1 MHEKRRR
8 ISPGIVEKKIPA
20 SRNPRPV
27 EGCWTFDFLLCIF
40 CCKFSWTAPHGM
52 KNISPKSIQSHLI
65 FYFTIVVL
73 VPVVVMSLAGVKLI
87 YNQII
92 DRAVTRTIAD
102 LNSAREI
109 YQNKVTQIASV
120 VRLTAVRSLIIN
132 AVTERDKNFLQ
143 KDFAKTYHREKLDI
157 LTVTDNRGNVICR
170 GRNPGLSGD
179 NLSADKF
186 IAKVLKTRQIVT
198 GTEIVPRKE
207 LEDESPDLAAQAYME
222 ITPTPKSKPRAERQ
236 ETSGMMLE
244 AAVPILD
251 DNNNFVGVL
260 LGGVLLNRNFEIV
273 DKIKDIVHEREIYKG
288 QDIGTAT
295 IFQNDLRISTNV
307 KNQDGSRA
315 ITTLVSEEVYDE
327 VIDQGKRFVGEA
339 FVVNAW
345 YIAAYEPIRDIEN
358 RIIGILYVGILRQP
372 FDDVLRNTL
381 MTFLGIALGVI
392 ILIVFASVQL
402 AKKISVPLKKL
413 ELTATKIAE
422 GEYKHE
428 FTVKAPSE
436 IEHLAKSLGKMA
448 RDLETE
454 KWELEA
460 WGTTLEKKVQER
472 TDEIKRIHSQ
482 LFRSEKLA
490 SLGKLAAGVAHEI
503 NNPLTGILTNSSLLL
518 EDLDPQDPRREDVE
532 VMVKE
537 TIRCRE
543 IVKRLL
549 DFAKQTKP
557 QKKLTDINALIDNI
571 ILLVRNQTSF
581 RSVRIEKN
589 LDPSVPEIQSDTDQI
604 QQVFVN
610 IILNAA
616 EAMTKGG
623 SLTITSSLSPAR
635 DFINISFA
643 DTGPGISEAD
653 REKIFDPFYT
663 TKEHGTGLGLS
674 ISYGIVEQHGGSISV
689 ESTPGKGSTF
699 IIHLPITSMEG

>member
-1 MHEKRRR
+1 M
-8 ISPGIVEKKIPA
+8 
-20 SRNPRPV
+20 
-27 EGCWTFDFLLCIF
+27 
-40 CCKFSWTAPHGM
+40 
-52 KNISPKSIQSHLI
+52 
-65 FYFTIVVL
+65 
-73 VPVVVMSLAGVKLI
+73 
-87 YNQII
+87 
-92 DRAVTRTIAD
+92 
-102 LNSAREI
+102 
-109 YQNKVTQIASV
+109 
-120 VRLTAVRSLIIN
+120 
-132 AVTERDKNFLQ
+132 
-143 KDFAKTYHREKLDI
+143 
-157 LTVTDNRGNVICR
+157 TDNQGTVICR
-170 GRNPGLSGD
+170 GRNAQLSGD
-179 NLSADKF
+179 NLSGDQF
-186 IAKVLKTRQIVT
+186 IAKVLKTKQIVT
-198 GTEIVPRKE
+198 GTDIVPRTE
-207 LEDESPDLAAQAYME
+207 LAEESADLAAQAYMD
-222 ITPTPKSKPRAERQ
+222 ITPTPKSKPRAQHQ
-236 ETSGMMLE
+236 ETSGMVLK

-251 DNNNFVGVL
+251 DNNNCVGIL

-273 DKIKDIVHEREIYKG
+273 DKIKEVVHEGEVYKG
-288 QDIGTAT
+288 QEIGTAT

-315 ITTLVSEEVYDE
+315 ITTLVSDEVYDG
-327 VIDQGKRFVGEA
+327 VINQGNRFVGEA

-358 RIIGILYVGILRQP
+358 RIIGILYVGILKRP
-372 FDDVLRNTL
+372 FYDVLRNTL
-381 MTFLGIALGVI
+381 MTFLGIALGVV
-392 ILIVFASVQL
+392 ILIVFASIQL
-402 AKKISVPLKKL
+402 ARKISLPLKKL
-413 ELTATKIAE
+413 EQAATRIAE
-422 GEYKHE
+422 GEYKQE
-428 FTVKAPSE
+428 FNMRAPRE
-436 IEHLAKSLGKMA
+436 IEHLAQSLGKMA
-448 RDLETE
+448 KDLETE
-454 KWELEA
+454 KGELEA
-460 WGTTLEKKVQER
+460 WGITLEKKVQER

-518 EDLDPQDPRREDVE
+518 EDLDPQDPRRDDVE

-557 QKKLTDINALIDNI
+557 QKNLTDINALIENI

-589 LDPSVPEIQSDTDQI
+589 LDPAIPQIQSDTDQI

-623 SLTITSSLSPAR
+623 SLTITSLLPPGH
-635 DFINISFA
+635 DFITISFA

-674 ISYGIVEQHGGSISV
+674 ISYGIIEQHGGSISV
-689 ESTPGKGSTF
+689 DSTPGKGSTF